1 MNDFQTTLV
10 CINFQIIPSRKIHF
24 RACHIFNKLTYKL
37 FMKFRAIQYI
47 ALHMRYKVRGLNQ
60 LCVNKASTLFH
71 ASNTYSEVEL
81 PRRLTFVRQMN
92 MRITQTIEK
101 VVLKG

>member
-1 MNDFQTTLV
+1 
-10 CINFQIIPSRKIHF
+10 
-24 RACHIFNKLTYKL
+24 
-37 FMKFRAIQYI
+37 
-47 ALHMRYKVRGLNQ
+47 MRYKVRGPNQ
-60 LCVNKASTLFH
+60 LGVNKASTLFH

-92 MRITQTIEK
+92 MRNTQTIEK

>member
-1 MNDFQTTLV
+1 MYV
-10 CINFQIIPSRKIHF
+10 
-24 RACHIFNKLTYKL
+24 
-37 FMKFRAIQYI
+37 RAIQYI
-47 ALHMRYKVRGLNQ
+47 ALHMRYKVRGPNQ
-60 LCVNKASTLFH
+60 LGVNKASTLFH

-101 VVLKG
+101 VVLQG

>member
-1 MNDFQTTLV
+1 
-10 CINFQIIPSRKIHF
+10 
-24 RACHIFNKLTYKL
+24 
-37 FMKFRAIQYI
+37 MKFRAIQYI
-47 ALHMRYKVRGLNQ
+47 ALHMRYKVRGPNQ

-81 PRRLTFVRQMN
+81 PRQLTLVRQIN

-101 VVLKG
+101 FVLQDCVKSFYS

>member
-1 MNDFQTTLV
+1 
-10 CINFQIIPSRKIHF
+10 
-24 RACHIFNKLTYKL
+24 
-37 FMKFRAIQYI
+37 
-47 ALHMRYKVRGLNQ
+47 MRYKVRGPNQ
-60 LCVNKASTLFH
+60 LAVNKASTLFH